1 MSFTSR
7 PLTCRGFAATLDMFG
22 FSTDEPEE
30 LAELAAELAT
40 ERNTHPVFEAMVI
53 HINQCD
59 HCLGI
64 SDPAVSARVK
74 NPRFGR
80 VA

>member
-7 PLTCRGFAATLDMFG
+7 PLTCKGFAATLDMFG

-30 LAELAAELAT
+30 LAALAAELAT
-40 ERNTHPVFEAMVI
+40 ERATHPVFEAMVL

-64 SDPAVSARVK
+64 SDPVVSRRVLA
-74 NPRFGR
+74 PRGGR